1 MGCGK
6 SKFRLR
12 YEERS
17 DDLKQFYDKL
27 GLDDRDGIKMYNLFE
42 QIDKDKS
49 GSIRLDEFFEHF
61 HLDFTPFAE
70 SAFLRM
76 DVNKDIGNNCALD
89 FPEFFVGMWNYCTM
103 KHDFLVKFAFDLFDT
118 DGSGEID
125 REEIHRMIAMVL
137 GKQKKSKIVKDF
149 LNKIDADGS
158 GEVNLQEWYDMNRR
172 CQSLLMPAWVRTF
185 SLFLLLF
192 IFSRLNIP

>member
-6 SKFRLR
+6 SKFLLR
-12 YEERS
+12 YEERAES
-17 DDLKQFYDKL
+17 LKQFYDKL
-27 GLDDRDGIKMYNLFE
+27 GLDDRDGLKMYKLFE
-42 QIDKDKS
+42 QIDEDHS

-118 DGSGEID
+118 DGSGQID

-149 LNKIDADGS
+149 LNKIDKDGS

-172 CQSLLMPAWVRTF
+172 CQSLLMPAWYV
-185 SLFLLLF
+185 F
-192 IFSRLNIP
+192 IFSPKHR